1 MAPATDTTTRACARL
16 GPRARREALAHGF
29 TLVEVLLAALIAG
42 IAMAA
47 VSWTMTSAAQA
58 KSVLAEDPQAY
69 LLAREIRELADS
81 LPRQPSGVVGATLA
95 ADVLALDS
103 LHGAVFSPPLRSNR
117 TSQAALTGWAQRVSL
132 AVCTLDDLET
142 PTAESPTLGLA
153 RNAQRLYRLTVAITY
168 GGQPVD
174 RFEWWLTP

>member
-1 MAPATDTTTRACARL
+1 MAPAACTTIRIDARL
-16 GPRARREALAHGF
+16 ACRARREALAPGF

-58 KSVLAEDPQAY
+58 KSLLTEDPQAY

-81 LPRQPSGVVGATLA
+81 LPRQPSGVVGATLGS
-95 ADVLALDS
+95 DVLALDS
-103 LHGAVFSPPLRSNR
+103 LHGAFFSPPLRSNR
-117 TSQAALTGWAQRVSL
+117 TAQVALTGWAQRVSL
-132 AVCTLDDLET
+132 AVCTLDDLEA
-142 PTAESPTLGLA
+142 PTGESPTLGLA

-168 GGQPVD
+168 SGQPVD

>member
-1 MAPATDTTTRACARL
+1 MITHTETRPGRR
-16 GPRARREALAHGF
+16 RARSAALSYGF

-58 KSVLAEDPQAY
+58 KSVLTDDPRPY

-81 LPRQPSGVVGATLA
+81 LPRAPSGLLA
-95 ADVLALDS
+95 ATRGVDVLALDS

-117 TSQAALTGWAQRVSL
+117 TAQAALTGWAQRVTL
-132 AVCTLDDLET
+132 AVCTLDDLST
-142 PTAESPTLGLA
+142 PTSESPTLGLA
-153 RNAQRLYRLTVAITY
+153 RNAQRLYRLSVAITY
-168 GGQPVD
+168 AGQPVD
-174 RFEWWLTP
+174 RFDWWLTP